1 MLNWYEIEAGR
12 MQRERLREADE
23 ARLLRQAGIGRR
35 HSARLRK
42 RALVWLGHRL
52 VESGRRL
59 EAEDK

>member
-12 MQRERLREADE
+12 MQRERMREADE

-35 HSARLRK
+35 NSARLRG
-42 RALVWLGHRL
+42 RAMVWLGHRL

-59 EAEDK
+59 ELDER